1 MYLYAPGGL
10 LHCITLVMLARLP
23 IVLLVVDDE
32 GDAHNSIH
40 QVYLHPIMVILLMA
54 VLQEV
59 KEKIGK
65 LSNYG

>member
-1 MYLYAPGGL
+1 
-10 LHCITLVMLARLP
+10 MLARLP

>member
-1 MYLYAPGGL
+1 MYPWGL
-10 LHCITLVMLARLP
+10 CCIVSRWLCQHVGHF
-23 IVLLVVDDE
+23 VLLIGDDE
-32 GDAHNSIH
+32 GDGHNSIH

>member
-1 MYLYAPGGL
+1 MESR
-10 LHCITLVMLARLP
+10 HF
-23 IVLLVVDDE
+23 VLLVVDDE
-32 GDAHNSIH
+32 GDGHNSMH